1 VQKFGGE
8 EGLTKPTNPEDVIK
22 TPIGLDEP
30 CRIDTCV
37 TSLIEKNTNVIRNT
51 HLTVPDEDLV
61 KLPLAKSRKM
71 IKKGKLARVTE
82 KLYNL
87 EPYGL
92 PEKPLNIDLDLYQME
107 DY

>member
-1 VQKFGGE
+1 M
-8 EGLTKPTNPEDVIK
+8 TKPINPEDVLK

-30 CRIDTCV
+30 YRIDACV
-37 TSLIEKNTNVIRNT
+37 TGLIEKNTNVIRKT
-51 HLTVPDEDLV
+51 HLTVPEEDLV
-61 KLPLAKSRKM
+61 KLPLAKSRKTT
-71 IKKGKLARVTE
+71 KKGKLGRVIG